1 MALREIN
8 LVPADLLTRRHLSR
22 HLSFWAMTLGFVL
35 ALIFGFHLYQIQFVF
50 ASQRIPG
57 KIEGIKSAITSR
69 SEQIKALQAEMER
82 LKQKRDAIRQI
93 AGNLRYTLILA
104 ILADRLNAS
113 TWFTQ
118 LSLERDQIR
127 PGSANLNIQGSSFG
141 NEELGNFLNQLSE
154 ESVFQN
160 VSLKYARESVLAR
173 SELESG
179 APMEVTH
186 FQIECHVTRNNE
198 SSKTGLAKGSEML
211 GGG

>member
-22 HLSFWAMTLGFVL
+22 HLSFWGMTLGFVL

-104 ILADRLNAS
+104 TLADRLNAS

-154 ESVFQN
+154 EGVFQN

-186 FQIECHVTRNNE
+186 FQIECNVTRNNE
-198 SSKTGLAKGSEML
+198 SSKTGRAKGSEMP